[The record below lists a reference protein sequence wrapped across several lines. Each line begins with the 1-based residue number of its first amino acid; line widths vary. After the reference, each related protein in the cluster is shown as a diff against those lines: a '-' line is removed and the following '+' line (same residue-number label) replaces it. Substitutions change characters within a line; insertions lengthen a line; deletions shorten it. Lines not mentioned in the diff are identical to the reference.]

1 MESKKRKVE
10 SSRQKVDT
18 KIRKVDTK
26 SQKVESQEPKS
37 GIARA
42 KKWRAKKR
50 GMPLINEAYLL

>member
-1 MESKKRKVE
+1 MKSGEFEAKSGH
-10 SSRQKVDT
+10 QK
-18 KIRKVDTK
+18 
-26 SQKVESQEPKS
+26 PKS